1 MDTESVQVLYDANHW
16 VTSALVAG
24 SVMLADR
31 INQAITP
38 GLVRQLRQLYAP
50 VLTSAGRLHVN
61 VLPCQKQAGGSAC
74 GLFAAAYA
82 FDLASGS
89 DSLDCLYGSE
99 NEMRAHL
106 KMCLDAEAL
115 IPFPKK
121 ANKKRGERRSLACVC
136 CDNVRTLRREL
147 S

>member
-1 MDTESVQVLYDANHW
+1 MVST
-16 VTSALVAG
+16 
-24 SVMLADR
+24 
-31 INQAITP
+31 
-38 GLVRQLRQLYAP
+38 LRRLLYAP
-50 VLTSAGRLHVN
+50 VLTSAGRLHVH
-61 VLPCQKQAGGSAC
+61 VLPCQKQAGGSA
-74 GLFAAAYA
+74 GELFATAYA

-89 DSLDCLYGSE
+89 ESLDCLYGSE

-106 KMCLDAEAL
+106 EMCLDAEAL

-121 ANKKRGERRSLACVC
+121 ANKKRGERRSRACVC

>member
-24 SVMLADR
+24 RVLLASS

-50 VLTSAGRLHVN
+50 VLTSAGRLHVH
-61 VLPCQKQAGGSAC
+61 VLPCQKQAGGFAC

-89 DSLDCLYGSE
+89 DALDCLYGSE
-99 NEMRAHL
+99 MRAHL
-106 KMCLDAEAL
+106 EMCLDAEAL

-121 ANKKRGERRSLACVC
+121 ANKKRGERRSRACVC

>member
-1 MDTESVQVLYDANHW
+1 
-16 VTSALVAG
+16 
-24 SVMLADR
+24 MLADS

-38 GLVRQLRQLYAP
+38 ELVRQLRQLYAP
-50 VLTSAGRLHVN
+50 VLTSAGRLHVH

-106 KMCLDAEAL
+106 EMCLDA
-115 IPFPKK
+115 
-121 ANKKRGERRSLACVC
+121 
-136 CDNVRTLRREL
+136 
-147 S
+147 